1 MSPTELKL
9 KTKAFQGKVS
19 HLTGSACFSS
29 RTVFDVVEHTD
40 TGDLNMHFFEI
51 FFRVV
56 GQILTLLVEMIAW
69 LIGELMLSVISE
81 EYHFSRD
88 KNPVFTNVVLWV
100 LAGLFLGF
108 VVWGARLTYGHP
120 GSLNRFF
127 VIVCGCT
134 FLAGCI
140 GLVIELIRLRNKP
153 QPAIQGAPFQNSPR
167 TKHKKRS
174 RRR

>member
-1 MSPTELKL
+1 M
-9 KTKAFQGKVS
+9 KTKAFQDKVS

-69 LIGELMLSVISE
+69 LIGDSMLSVISE
-81 EYHFSRD
+81 EYHCSRD
-88 KNPVFTNVVLWV
+88 KNPVFTNVFLWI
-100 LAGLFLGF
+100 LAGFFLSL
-108 VVWGARLTYGHP
+108 VVWGTGLVYGRP
-120 GSLNRFF
+120 NPLNRFF

-134 FLAGCI
+134 FLAGLI
-140 GLVIELIRLRNKP
+140 GLVTELIRLRNKP